1 MKITL
6 SRKIGTDIHPV
17 YTSRKIGSEI
27 NGKRREAPYRESAM
41 RSIPFFFYCN
51 VGDADYVSFACQHFD
66 QLIEERKGSL
76 IGSHV
81 REQHGREPSDMN
93 WDTGSCEKARVNFTV

>member
-1 MKITL
+1 
-6 SRKIGTDIHPV
+6 
-17 YTSRKIGSEI
+17 
-27 NGKRREAPYRESAM
+27 M

-51 VGDADYVSFACQHFD
+51 VGDADYVNFD
-66 QLIEERKGSL
+66 QLIEERKGSV

-93 WDTGSCEKARVNFTV
+93 WDSGSCEKARVNLTV